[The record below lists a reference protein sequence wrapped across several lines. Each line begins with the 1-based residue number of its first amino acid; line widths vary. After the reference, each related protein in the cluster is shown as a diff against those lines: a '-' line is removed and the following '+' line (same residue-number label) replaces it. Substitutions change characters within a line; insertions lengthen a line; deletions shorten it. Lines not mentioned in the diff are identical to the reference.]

1 MHLPAGRAA
10 RCDGAASA
18 AGTDVLPC
26 IHAVLGGT
34 AMNEPTY
41 DTRTSSDRI
50 DEINLQLAALR
61 AEMRQ
66 LSEQMQVQ
74 ASERNPHKSRLVQ
87 KNMDKLQEEV

>member
-1 MHLPAGRAA
+1 MHLPGAGAA
-10 RCDGAASA
+10 RNDGAAASA
-18 AGTDVLPC
+18 AAEVLPC

-50 DEINLQLAALR
+50 DELNRQMTALR
-61 AEMRQ
+61 AEFRA
-66 LSEQMQVQ
+66 LSEQYQVQ

-87 KNMDKLQEEV
+87 KIMDKLQEEA